1 MKKRVISCLLV
12 LCLTAAA
19 AGMTVWAAGPKSS
32 GGSQPAQTQEQPP
45 EAASAELSAE
55 EAEYIQQLHDEIEQ
69 VFAEAKK
76 EYKNKEPVEKKDASE
91 VIRIEIP
98 QLALD
103 NLKEET
109 VTDGPATFSAAGA
122 DVAAQQDLDE
132 LTALLATGKAP
143 APGQMDRLDM
153 NEDQALT
160 LEDAVLL
167 AQWLEKH
174 PADRV
179 YKTKWGVD
187 VSRWQY
193 QNDWKTARNAGVQF
207 ALVRALSTN
216 KNGVYIDP
224 MFERNV
230 TEAIRAG
237 VPVGVYY
244 YTYANTDEEMIN
256 ELTAL
261 IAELDKMK
269 AQGYRFDYPI
279 FIDVEDPSLTTDKAQ
294 LTYLV
299 STAMAI
305 LDQKGYYPGIYCSSS
320 YANDRLEGNH
330 LIVELKYPFWAA
342 DWRESVGYGW
352 EDEWAIWQYTSKG
365 KVPGIG
371 GDAVDLNWCRV
382 DFPSLIR
389 KAHKNGY

>member
-1 MKKRVISCLLV
+1 MKKRVISCGLV
-12 LCLTAAA
+12 LCLTVAALGMSAGAAA
-19 AGMTVWAAGPKSS
+19 PDQAVSVKEPQSQELDAAVARTPEEEEQYQKLHAEVE
-32 GGSQPAQTQEQPP
+32 QAFAQ
-45 EAASAELSAE
+45 
-55 EAEYIQQLHDEIEQ
+55 
-69 VFAEAKK
+69 AKK
-76 EYKNKEPVEKKDASE
+76 QQEKREVSEPEEFTE

-98 QLALD
+98 QLAMD
-103 NLKEET
+103 NLKEDT
-109 VTDGPATFSAAGA
+109 LQGGPTLFSAAGA
-122 DVAAQQDLDE
+122 DVASQQDLDE
-132 LTALLATGKAP
+132 LTTLLAEEKTP

-153 NEDQALT
+153 NEDRTLT

-174 PADRV
+174 PPNRV
-179 YKTKWGVD
+179 YQTKWGVD

-193 QNDWKTARNAGVQF
+193 QNDWNTARKAGVQF

-244 YTYANTDEEMIN
+244 YTYANNEEEMIN

-261 IAELDKMK
+261 IAELNKMT
-269 AQGYRFDYPI
+269 AQGYRFDYPV
-279 FIDVEDPSLTTDKAQ
+279 FIDVEDPSLTPNKAQ

-299 STAMAI
+299 NTALAI
-305 LDQKGYYPGIYCSSS
+305 LDQNGYYPGIYCSSA
-320 YANDRLEGNH
+320 YAHERLDGNQ

-352 EDEWAIWQYTSKG
+352 EDEWSIWQYTSKG
-365 KVPGIG
+365 QVPGIG
-371 GDAVDLNWCRV
+371 GDSVDLNWCRV